1 MSASKLDVVLRLT
14 IEEEKQAALTFQAV
28 QNDYLRAENDLRQ
41 ALSYRIE
48 YANMSEGMRPGAF
61 ALIQMRA
68 ARSCLPHLDNLIEHQ
83 RTILKSKY
91 AMVESRREQWQVLR
105 AKKKSIEALIASR
118 SRAHLLAEEKKEQ
131 KRLDDLFLTAR
142 AH

>member
-14 IEEEKQAALTFQAV
+14 SEEEKQAALTFQAV

-61 ALIQMRA
+61 ALIQLRA
-68 ARSCLPHLDNLIEHQ
+68 ARSFLTQIDNLIEHQ
-83 RTILKSKY
+83 RAILKSKY

-105 AKKKSIEALIASR
+105 AKKRSIEALVASR
-118 SRAHLLAEEKKEQ
+118 SRSHLLAEEKKEQ
-131 KRLDDLFLTAR
+131 KRLDDLFLSTGG
-142 AH
+142 H

>member
-14 IEEEKQAALTFQAV
+14 SEEEKQAALTFQAA

-48 YANMSEGMRPGAF
+48 YANMSEGMRPGAS
-61 ALIQMRA
+61 ALIQLRA
-68 ARSCLPHLDNLIEHQ
+68 ARSFLTQIDNLIEHQ

-105 AKKKSIEALIASR
+105 AKKRSIEALVASR
-118 SRAHLLAEEKKEQ
+118 RRSHLLAEEKKEQ

>member
-14 IEEEKQAALTFQAV
+14 SEEEKQAALTFQAV
-28 QNDYLRAENDLRQ
+28 QNEYLRAENDLKQ

-48 YANMSEGMRPGAF
+48 YANMSEGRRPGAF
-61 ALIQMRA
+61 ALIQLRA
-68 ARSCLPHLDNLIEHQ
+68 ARAFLTQIDNLIEHQ
-83 RTILKSKY
+83 RTILKSKH
-91 AMVESRREQWQVLR
+91 ATVESRREQWQVLR
-105 AKKKSIEALIASR
+105 AKKRSIEALVASR
-118 SRAHLLAEEKKEQ
+118 RRSHLLAEEKKEQ

>member
-14 IEEEKQAALTFQAV
+14 IEEEKQAALTFQAA

-41 ALSYRIE
+41 ALSYRSE

-68 ARSCLPHLDNLIEHQ
+68 ARAFLTQIDNLIEHQ

-105 AKKKSIEALIASR
+105 AKKRSIEALVASR
-118 SRAHLLAEEKKEQ
+118 RRSHLLAEEKKEQ